1 MANYPRKYICFASLL
16 EASGIRG
23 AATLRTNPRFRL
35 CIGIYPARIQVAWQD
50 VTIYLGI
57 FIDYIFALERGC
69 RTPLARWIG
78 FIDSLYVLFYLL
90 VQLHGNMCGIIF
102 FLL

>member
-1 MANYPRKYICFASLL
+1 MANYPRSRICFASLL
-16 EASGIRG
+16 EDSGIQG

-57 FIDYIFALERGC
+57 SMDYRFALERGC
-69 RTPLARWIG
+69 RTPLARWLGSIVL
-78 FIDSLYVLFYLL
+78 LYVLFYLL
-90 VQLHGNMCGIIF
+90 VQYMGICTE
-102 FLL
+102 